1 MPLAWLDDFSLFS
14 TMQESNYK
22 HVISHEYKIDSMLRK
37 GNSAMET
44 DILKFSKWISDHKDQ
59 AQFASRDSALGT
71 VMTMAVQGFSSGP
84 AMYASR
90 EVFFLR
96 NMARE
101 ASPVCFW
108 TGTQLSLTVIN
119 CPRRKFSVDR
129 RCLIKERLSCMEQR
143 TRSWWPL
150 RTFRT
155 ACMLL
160 PIDNSFFM
168 DRTVDQRIQYLKNIE
183 QGWEDGVQWTDH
195 IIEELRDGFDAEKEK
210 KPWTAE
216 WEQRWRKFVNSKVHR
231 DRVVWSKFE
240 WRFFLET
247 CQGRSLVTGQP
258 IAQCGVV
265 SSMMAA
271 TRLQTAF

>member
-1 MPLAWLDDFSLFS
+1 
-14 TMQESNYK
+14 
-22 HVISHEYKIDSMLRK
+22 
-37 GNSAMET
+37 MENVA
-44 DILKFSKWISDHKDQ
+44 L
-59 AQFASRDSALGT
+59 RDSRGRLYFHDSGLCSKCVVKDRLDTALPMHGSPR
-71 VMTMAVQGFSSGP
+71 VLFCRKDVADKKVDGLGP
-84 AMYASR
+84 GGRFALF
-90 EVFFLR
+90 E
-96 NMARE
+96 
-101 ASPVCFW
+101 
-108 TGTQLSLTVIN
+108 
-119 CPRRKFSVDR
+119 
-129 RCLIKERLSCMEQR
+129 
-143 TRSWWPL
+143 
-150 RTFRT
+150 
-155 ACMLL
+155 LL
-160 PIDNSFFM
+160 FM